1 MDPTLRTYTSMR
13 LRPLAFLADARTL
26 FRVRTHDLD
35 QQVRDTAAAA
45 RRFDAEV
52 AAHLGSGLAGKRV
65 LIVGPGQT
73 LREWWAF
80 SSLGAEVTGIDLDVV
95 PLGFDLPAYL
105 QLLRTNGPV
114 RFAKT
119 VGRKL
124 LGIDRRFERG
134 LARELGVAR
143 LRPGRLLA
151 ADATRL
157 PFPAASFDVAF
168 SFSVFEHLPAP
179 EAVMR
184 ELARVL
190 RPGGWAHV
198 SVHLFTSEGGCH
210 DLRIFAGDREDI
222 PLWAHLRPAHAH
234 LVHEACYLNRLR
246 RADFER
252 LFCAEWPGV
261 LLETDHH
268 HPAFDARL
276 RAELPGLRARGEFAD
291 YDDEELL
298 AVNLV
303 ARWQPRE
310 AS

>member
-1 MDPTLRTYTSMR
+1 MASTLRTYTSMR
-13 LRPLAFLADARTL
+13 LGPLAFLKDAL
-26 FRVRTHDLD
+26 SLWRVRTRDLD
-35 QQVRDTAAAA
+35 QQVRDTAASA
-45 RRFDAEV
+45 RRFDAEI

-95 PLGFDLPAYL
+95 PVGLDLPAYV

-124 LGIDRRFERG
+124 LGIDRAFERG

-143 LRPGRLLA
+143 LRPGRIVA

-157 PFPAASFDVAF
+157 PFPAASFDVVF
-168 SFSVFEHLPAP
+168 SFSVFEHLPVP
-179 EAVMR
+179 ERVMR
-184 ELARVL
+184 EIARVL

-198 SVHLFTSEGGCH
+198 SVHLFSSEGGCH
-210 DLRIFAGDREDI
+210 DLRIFAGEREDI

-246 RADFER
+246 RAEFER
-252 LFCAEWPGV
+252 LFRAEWPEV
-261 LLETDHH
+261 SLDVDHH
-268 HPAFDARL
+268 HGAFDARL
-276 RAELPGLRARGEFAD
+276 RAELPELRARGELAD
-291 YDDEELL
+291 YTDEELL

-303 ARWQPRE
+303 ARWQ
-310 AS
+310 AQQG